1 MENPNQK
8 AQLMELIKSA
18 TPSKLI
24 EDPLVADRFKELYN
38 VIHGIRDQ
46 RVSQSFYT
54 AEKFHFLKMISDS
67 KNLQECTRLS
77 MYGVFMDVA
86 VSGLSFDPGMK
97 HLYVVP
103 YNVNV
108 GTKDNPKW
116 EKRASLQISGY
127 GELLLRQLQ
136 GQIKYADNPVV
147 VYEGDEFRYGSRN
160 GQVILEHMATIPRTS
175 ETIIACYIRLVR
187 HDDSS
192 DYKVMALEDIQRL
205 RKFSKDPNSKAWTD
219 GLSGMVVAKT
229 IKHAFKNYPK
239 LRVGEFSQ
247 LASNTVDE
255 EHTELP
261 SLDYGLDAGSI
272 PQELPE
278 ANGTYTP
285 TMIITPAEDVVNDF
299 LQEIPPAQPIATAA
313 QPAVDEL
320 DF

>member
-1 MENPNQK
+1 MENQNQK
-8 AQLMELIKSA
+8 VQLMELIKTA

-24 EDPLVADRFKELYN
+24 EDPLVADRFKELYR
-38 VIHGIRDQ
+38 VIHGIRDP

-67 KNLQECTRLS
+67 KNLQECTKLS
-77 MYGVFMDVA
+77 LYGVFMDVA

-219 GLSGMVVAKT
+219 GLSGMVIAKT

-261 SLDYGLDAGSI
+261 SLDYGLDAGSMQ
-272 PQELPE
+272 QELPE
-278 ANGTYTP
+278 GTGNHTP
-285 TMIITPAEDVVNDF
+285 TMIITPAEDAVNDF
-299 LQEIPPAQPIATAA
+299 LQETPPVQPIATAA